1 MRKGIKY
8 FFIIFISMM
17 IVGLYLAYTM
27 DSQLKRVAELSD
39 EQEKNIV
46 QVIKDIGIDGN
57 IEKVEHDELLDGLYS
72 ETGKGYRISISDSEI
87 NNLILYLKE
96 NKDIEAINWADI
108 NFYKD
113 GEIKDNIKDYTLA
126 SSQRAQ
132 YQNRAEELIKS
143 ILISP
148 ATAKFPNSNQWNIRI
163 NKGIVFMQSF
173 VDSQNAFGA
182 VIRSD
187 FKIKYDTKTATI
199 ISLIID
205 GEEKIKQ
212 PKPSKTKNK
221 NKKK

>member
-8 FFIIFISMM
+8 FFIIFIGMM
-17 IVGLYLAYTM
+17 MVGLYLAFTM

-57 IEKVEHDELLDGLYS
+57 IEKVEHDELLDGMYS
-72 ETGKGYRISISDSEI
+72 ETGKGYRISISNSEI

-96 NKDIEAINWADI
+96 DKDIEAINWADI

-113 GEIKDNIKDYTLA
+113 GEIKDNIKDHVLT

-143 ILISP
+143 MLISP
-148 ATAKFPNSNQWNIRI
+148 ATAKFPSSNQWNIEI
-163 NKGIVFMQSF
+163 NKGIVFMESF

-182 VIRSD
+182 VIRNN
-187 FKIKYDTKTATI
+187 FKINYNTKTATVT
-199 ISLIID
+199 SLIID
-205 GEEKIKQ
+205 GKEQIKQ
-212 PKPSKTKNK
+212 PKSSKSNNK

>member
-8 FFIIFISMM
+8 FFIIFIGMM

-113 GEIKDNIKDYTLA
+113 GEIKDNIKDYTLT

>member
-8 FFIIFISMM
+8 FFIIFIGLM
-17 IVGLYLAYTM
+17 IVGLYMGLTM

-39 EQEKNIV
+39 NQEKIIV
-46 QVIKDIGIDGN
+46 QTIKDIGIDGN
-57 IEKVEHDELLDGLYS
+57 IEKVEHDEMLDGMYS
-72 ETGKGYRISISDSEI
+72 ETGKGYRISISNSDI

-96 NKDIEAINWADI
+96 DKDIEAINWADI

-113 GEIKDNIKDYTLA
+113 GEVKDSIKDYLLT
-126 SSQRAQ
+126 SSERAQ

-148 ATAKFPNSNQWNIRI
+148 TSAKFPNSTQWNIGI

-182 VIRSD
+182 MIRNNFSV
-187 FKIKYDTKTATI
+187 KYDRKNAVVT
-199 ISLIID
+199 SLIID
-205 GEEKIKQ
+205 GKEQIKQ
-212 PKPSKTKNK
+212 PKTIKTK
-221 NKKK
+221 KKKKN

>member
-8 FFIIFISMM
+8 FFIIFIGMM

>member
-8 FFIIFISMM
+8 FFIIFIGMM

-27 DSQLKRVAELSD
+27 DSKLKRVAELSD

-113 GEIKDNIKDYTLA
+113 GEIKDNIKDYTLT

-148 ATAKFPNSNQWNIRI
+148 A
-163 NKGIVFMQSF
+163 IVFMQSF

-221 NKKK
+221 NKKKVMK

>member
-8 FFIIFISMM
+8 FFIIFIGMM

-96 NKDIEAINWADI
+96 NKDVEAINWADI

-113 GEIKDNIKDYTLA
+113 GEIKDNIKDYTLI

-221 NKKK
+221 NKKR